1 MWKFIY
7 MISETTDQ
15 NNDQK
20 NMPIH
25 MDYFCPFCGTKLF
38 RGRVSTLKMV
48 CSGCNKLVLIK
59 DIEDQHH
66 ISDAA
71 GGY

>member
-1 MWKFIY
+1 MRKFIY

-20 NMPIH
+20 IMPIH

-59 DIEDQHH
+59 DIEDQHA
-66 ISDAA
+66 DAA